1 MQENKSE
8 APKLR
13 NQNLL
18 QANELLEVKSN
29 LKQKVKEV
37 QEFTFLLDQ
46 KRVELDNIKK
56 LVQES
61 QESEKKQLLLKD
73 EELKSA

>member
-61 QESEKKQLLLKD
+61 QESEKN
-73 EELKSA
+73 SCS